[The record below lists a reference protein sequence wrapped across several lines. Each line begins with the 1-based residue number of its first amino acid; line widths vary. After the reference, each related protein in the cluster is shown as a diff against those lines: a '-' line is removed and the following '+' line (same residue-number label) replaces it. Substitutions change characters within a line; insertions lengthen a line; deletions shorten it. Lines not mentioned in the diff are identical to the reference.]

1 MSMLATVHQPLSHNP
16 ALSILAG
23 HLGEPDSVLRE
34 ELAHCGVLA
43 VHLSCEAEIWIGVD
57 QRTRP
62 RVSANAFKVL
72 VVLEPPDVCCFDT
85 DGFDLVLTW
94 QEEHLR
100 NVPQAL
106 LFVPATPWLLPDE
119 WMQLQSVKCPGL
131 GFLRGE
137 KRRTAGHRLRHELWE
152 ARKSIAEVASLSLD
166 FVAGGVDRQG
176 RNQQFMYEFVLVVEN
191 SRHANY
197 FSEKLLDALL
207 CRCVP
212 IYWGCTNVSDFFD
225 AAGVI
230 EVGGRL
236 EDVAVAISSISPEDY
251 ACRAEAI
258 ARNCAIAASYAGD
271 FGRRLESALTSRIAE
286 AQDKPRTDMEASA

>member
-1 MSMLATVHQPLSHNP
+1 MLATVHQPLSHNP

-23 HLGEPDSVLRE
+23 HLGEPDSALRE

-62 RVSANAFKVL
+62 MLSANSLKVL
-72 VVLEPPDVCCFDT
+72 VVLEPPDVCSFNT
-85 DGFDLVLTW
+85 GGFDFVLTW

-100 NVPQAL
+100 NLPQAS

-119 WMQLQSVKCPGL
+119 WGQLQTVKSPGL

-137 KRRTAGHRLRHELWE
+137 KCRTAGHRLRHELWE
-152 ARKSIAEVASLSLD
+152 ARGRIADEASLSLD

-176 RNQQFMYEFVLVVEN
+176 RNKQFMYEFVLVIEN

-212 IYWGCTNVSDFFD
+212 IYWGCTNVGDFFD

-230 EVGGRL
+230 QAGDRV
-236 EDVAVAISSISPEDY
+236 EDVAAAILSISSEDY

-258 ARNCAIAASYAGD
+258 ERNCTIAATYAGD
-271 FGRRLESALTSRIAE
+271 FGRRLESALASRLLAE
-286 AQDKPRTDMEASA
+286 AKVKPRTD